1 MQAQVLQVV
10 AGEPTPQT
18 LRGEGAVHAP
28 ARGAGGG
35 HPCRRVPVRAVRGRR
50 RALSRP
56 RCRLWVLQLMR
67 DVIETEFVRQ
77 YMQSDDVGLPPAGER
92 TAEGMVAWVESHRCD
107 ATFSFVWDLLTAMKV
122 RRPCPLLPRPL
133 CHTRRRACPVVCCEA
148 PRWAWLSVACA
159 ALQDLELF
167 HEGMRTNN
175 LDAIETART
184 GLLPWAFATGR
195 HEYGPIGVL
204 QQAMYGPG
212 LRAGGGA
219 QGVRR
224 LHRRLRVWQP
234 GRVPSGGRQS
244 RGGAE
249 AGHRHRYDSPA
260 RERRGH
266 RRLSCRS
273 AWASGRCLVR

>member
-1 MQAQVLQVV
+1 
-10 AGEPTPQT
+10 
-18 LRGEGAVHAP
+18 
-28 ARGAGGG
+28 
-35 HPCRRVPVRAVRGRR
+35 
-50 RALSRP
+50 
-56 RCRLWVLQLMR
+56 LWVLQLMR

-92 TAEGMVAWVESHRCD
+92 TAEGMLAWVESHRCD

-212 LRAGGGA
+212 GCAPAEVRKVFADFIAGCASGNPDECQAVDANHEEAQKRATATGTTLQHGREGATAACPVAPLGPAGAASFAEWRSVGLVRAPRSGEHGTLRNGHLDAAGQRVCGARRDVAGGG
-219 QGVRR
+219 
-224 LHRRLRVWQP
+224 L
-234 GRVPSGGRQS
+234 
-244 RGGAE
+244 
-249 AGHRHRYDSPA
+249 
-260 RERRGH
+260 
-266 RRLSCRS
+266 
-273 AWASGRCLVR
+273 